1 MRTLLIAV
9 IAATLLF
16 AGCGGSGDDDLGVT
30 ALPAAG
36 DLTPPANTPGVPTGA
51 TYDLD
56 GNGYLALTAKQT
68 VTAASDFVKD
78 HPKDCDGADPG
89 RVAAYAYTAI
99 GTDFPLTSPAADA
112 SQRVARLPSSRR
124 G

>member
-1 MRTLLIAV
+1 MRTVLS
-9 IAATLLF
+9 AALAMTLLL
-16 AGCGGSGDDDLGVT
+16 AGCGGGDGDLGVT

-36 DLTPPANTPGVPTGA
+36 ELTPSANTPGVPTGA

-56 GNGYLALTAKQT
+56 GNGYLALNAKQT
-68 VTAASDFVKD
+68 VTAAKDFVKD
-78 HPKDCDGADPG
+78 HPKDCEGADPG

-112 SQRVARLPSSRR
+112 LSEGCAADLQS
-124 G
+124 